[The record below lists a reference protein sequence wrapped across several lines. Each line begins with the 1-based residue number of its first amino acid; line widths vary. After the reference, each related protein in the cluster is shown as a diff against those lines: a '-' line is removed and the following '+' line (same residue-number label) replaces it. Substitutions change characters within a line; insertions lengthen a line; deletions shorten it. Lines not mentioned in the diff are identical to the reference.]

1 MNFYGYEKA
10 VVKEVYAGTESAIP
24 KDLRNLVFARKL
36 AERLHSEGLHSEE
49 EILVGCV
56 ALLRNSQNP
65 QVIIDALTAYSFL
78 ESNARKNQG
87 CQAD

>member
-1 MNFYGYEKA
+1 MNFYDYEKA
-10 VVKEVYAGTESAIP
+10 VVEEVYIEKEAIP
-24 KDLRNLVFARKL
+24 KGLRKLLLSRRL
-36 AERLHSEGLHSEE
+36 AERLHREGLHSEE

-78 ESNARKNQG
+78 ESNVRKNQG

>member
-1 MNFYGYEKA
+1 MNFYDYEKA
-10 VVKEVYAGTESAIP
+10 VVEEVYAGDEQAIP
-24 KDLRNLVFARKL
+24 KGLRNLLLSRKL
-36 AERLHSEGLHSEE
+36 AERLHDEGIHSEE
-49 EILVGCV
+49 EIFVGCV

-87 CQAD
+87 CQVG

>member
-1 MNFYGYEKA
+1 MNFYDYEKA
-10 VVKEVYAGTESAIP
+10 VVEEVYTEKEAVPAG
-24 KDLRNLVFARKL
+24 LRNLLLSRRL
-36 AERLHSEGLHSEE
+36 AERLHREGLHSEE
-49 EILVGCV
+49 EIFVGCV

-78 ESNARKNQG
+78 ESNARKNQV